1 MILLLS
7 AVKEWLAYFLLP
19 AIIAHKGL
27 DNTFEKM
34 KNKIS
39 MAFKM
44 AREQAVYLWEQK
56 KISTKLARVRDADI
70 DISYVSFI

>member
-44 AREQAVYLWEQK
+44 AREQAVYL
-56 KISTKLARVRDADI
+56 
-70 DISYVSFI
+70 